1 MDRAEQIGLGSAVG
15 GHALLLGLF
24 ALGVFQM
31 TDEIKP
37 PEPISVSLV
46 SADAIEEDAA
56 AGAPP
61 ETATLSPEEL
71 AAAEPVAA
79 PVADNSEAE
88 AAAQERAQAAAA
100 EAAED
105 RQKQAEAQQAAQQKQ
120 AEAAAAAQAAAK
132 AKADAAR
139 VSATAAEK
147 QRAREAQAR
156 ADQAKRDAAAAA
168 ERQRKQAADA
178 AQKAAARKAA
188 AEAANKKAA
197 ADAAKR
203 AADTKARA
211 AADAK
216 AKAAAA
222 KAQADAKR
230 KADAA
235 RAKELEE
242 GRKRLE
248 NAVNGAGGS
257 GKTAAQVRG
266 AVTIALGNQIGPRFQ
281 SCAPNGPEIE
291 DIFTYMSLNIGKNG
305 ALISATIYDQKGVS
319 PTNSA
324 QAAPLK
330 RCALE
335 AARAASPFKGLDPID
350 YEVWKTHK
358 MKLRAK

>member
-15 GHALLLGLF
+15 GHALLLALF
-24 ALGVFQM
+24 AFGVFQI
-31 TDEIKP
+31 TEEIKP

-61 ETATLSPEEL
+61 EMATPSPEEL
-71 AAAEPVAA
+71 AASSPDIATIADEAET
-79 PVADNSEAE
+79 E
-88 AAAQERAQAAAA
+88 AAAQERAQEQAKAAAD
-100 EAAED
+100 AAED
-105 RQKQAEAQQAAQQKQ
+105 RQKEAEAQQAAQQKQ

-147 QRAREAQAR
+147 QRAKEAQAR
-156 ADQAKRDAAAAA
+156 AEQARRDA
-168 ERQRKQAADA
+168 A

-188 AEAANKKAA
+188 AEAANRKAA

-203 AADTKARA
+203 AADAKARA
-211 AADAK
+211 AAADAKRKSDAAK
-216 AKAAAA
+216 AK
-222 KAQADAKR
+222 ADAKR

-248 NAVNGAGGS
+248 NAVNNAGGS

-291 DIFTYMSLNIGKNG
+291 DIFTYMNLSIGKNG
-305 ALISATIYDQKGVS
+305 TLISATIYDQKGVS

-335 AARAASPFKGLDPID
+335 AARAASPFKGLDPVD